1 MKHPDFGRTTG
12 VDQASIRIRLFMA
25 VALQSSVASIS
36 ARPDLYTTILEM
48 QFGLVAAG
56 STRAGRMDL
65 LGPH

>member
-1 MKHPDFGRTTG
+1 
-12 VDQASIRIRLFMA
+12 MA